1 MSLSRLAGASN
12 FCSNSLLPFLSILC
26 IRSSQAI
33 LFQIFLYAFFL
44 RFPWSILL
52 PFPNH
57 FSFHNLMYLR
67 IGVSMHDMTMPPQMV
82 LNDHILNLRNNIHP
96 ITKNISRH
104 PINQSHPTHHP
115 DHMTLHTKQSR
126 LIRNSKLLRFATE
139 QQNCFNTTLMN
150 LPPLLQR

>member
-12 FCSNSLLPFLSILC
+12 LCSNSLLPFLSILC
-26 IRSSQAI
+26 ICSSQAI

-52 PFPNH
+52 PFPSH
-57 FSFHNLMYLR
+57 FNFHNFMHLG
-67 IGVSMHDMTMPPQMV
+67 IDVSTHGMTIPPHKA
-82 LNDHILNLRNNIHP
+82 LNDHVLNLHNIHP

-126 LIRNSKLLRFATE
+126 LIRNSKLPRFATE
-139 QQNCFNTTLMN
+139 RQNCFNTTLMN